1 MERRNSMTPTTRLI
15 ALVTLGTPFFT
26 QTDLDTLI
34 NEKGDPLYCIYED
47 DNTGIA
53 YYNEVIGL

>member
-1 MERRNSMTPTTRLI
+1 MTTTTRLI

-26 QTDLDTLI
+26 QTDLEMLVI
-34 NEKGDPLYCIYED
+34 EKGDPLYTIYED

-53 YYNEVIGL
+53 YYKEVIGL